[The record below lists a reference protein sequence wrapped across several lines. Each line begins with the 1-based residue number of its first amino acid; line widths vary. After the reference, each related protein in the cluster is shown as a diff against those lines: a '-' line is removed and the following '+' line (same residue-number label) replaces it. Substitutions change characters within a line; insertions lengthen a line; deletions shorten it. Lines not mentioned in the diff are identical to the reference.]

1 MVSVSY
7 DPAVKALYVDLEK
20 GKKIAKTVQVG
31 PGYFMDLAEND
42 DVLGLETIYPES
54 VPEELIQAIIHRMQP
69 IKILA

>member
-7 DPAVKALYVDLEK
+7 DRTAKALYVHLDK

-31 PGYFMDLAEND
+31 PGYFMDLAED
-42 DVLGLETIYPES
+42 KEVFGLETIHPES
-54 VPEELIQAIIHRMQP
+54 IPEEAIQPIINRIQP